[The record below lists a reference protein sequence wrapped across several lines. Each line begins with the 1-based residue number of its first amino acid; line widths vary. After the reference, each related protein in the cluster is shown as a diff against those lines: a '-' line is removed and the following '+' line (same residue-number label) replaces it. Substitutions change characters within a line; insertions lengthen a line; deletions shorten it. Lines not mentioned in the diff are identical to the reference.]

1 VATDA
6 EQPGEG
12 APGTGGAP
20 PIPQQGIPA
29 GRKSTQNLA
38 LPDLTVLHRRAQAAI
53 AEELPPGETLRLVIC
68 GLASSAILATDSRA
82 FVFKTGTKAGL
93 PFSARLKEFEFE
105 SVLRVDLREAGPV
118 PVVVIHAPL
127 KIGFCSSYWAD
138 SRDDPWKARN
148 AIPVE
153 ADVYARAEV
162 AALSQLLERFQR
174 RNVAQRSAR
183 ADDPA
188 ASLRDT
194 PDVMNRIANRHG
206 DAPATQIR
214 PVPPAPTD
222 DASGGPASE
231 DCPRCG
237 TELSVG
243 WLFCPRCGS
252 PASVKE
258 SGARNE
264 RRRGRR

>member
-6 EQPGEG
+6 EQPGQG
-12 APGTGGAP
+12 SPGRGGAP
-20 PIPQQGIPA
+20 LIPQQGISA
-29 GRKSTQNLA
+29 GNSTQNLA
-38 LPDLTVLHRRAQAAI
+38 SLDLNMLHRRAQEAI
-53 AEELPPGETLRLVIC
+53 AEELPPGETLRLVIH
-68 GLASSAILATDSRA
+68 GRASSAILATDSRA

-105 SVLRVDLREAGPV
+105 SVLRVDLRESGPV
-118 PVVVIHAPL
+118 PVIVIHAPL

-153 ADVYARAEV
+153 VEADAKADV
-162 AALSQLLERFQR
+162 AALSQLLERFQCR
-174 RNVAQRSAR
+174 SLAQRSAR
-183 ADDPA
+183 ATDQHFSP
-188 ASLRDT
+188 RDT
-194 PDVMNRIANRHG
+194 PDVMDRIATREG

-214 PVPPAPTD
+214 PVPLGPTD
-222 DASGGPASE
+222 DVSAGPVSE

-243 WLFCPRCGS
+243 WLFCPRCGA